1 MLKVLS
7 VLAGQRPRK
16 KRPQQTHCN
25 HSYICTR
32 GRQTRFPR
40 TSLCTEQVGLVFH
53 SRGSTRS
60 GGVCRGKE
68 RRREGAALVHPCL
81 CQLCLL
87 LSVFLFFFL
96 LPPQLTPIVPHPNG
110 LRRSR
115 RRAWSFY
122 LPCVCRACSNPSM
135 THEPPSLHL
144 LYWNLHRLVLG
155 VLADLSTGENLRL
168 FFIHT
173 TLSFCKGGKK
183 SFPT

>member
-87 LSVFLFFFL
+87 LYVFLFFFSSASSAK
-96 LPPQLTPIVPHPNG
+96 
-110 LRRSR
+110 RRSSHTQT
-115 RRAWSFY
+115 AWGGVGGEPGVSTWHAFAGRVPIHRW
-122 LPCVCRACSNPSM
+122 LMNP
-135 THEPPSLHL
+135 
-144 LYWNLHRLVLG
+144 HRSIHSIG
-155 VLADLSTGENLRL
+155 IST
-168 FFIHT
+168 
-173 TLSFCKGGKK
+173 S
-183 SFPT
+183 